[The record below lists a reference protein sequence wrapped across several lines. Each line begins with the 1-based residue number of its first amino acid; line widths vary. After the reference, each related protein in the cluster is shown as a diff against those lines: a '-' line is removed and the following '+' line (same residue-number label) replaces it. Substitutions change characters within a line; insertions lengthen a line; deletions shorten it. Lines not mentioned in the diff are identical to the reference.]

1 MGSIFSPSHRFALE
15 KPIRDVERTGKTLRG
30 RDKAA
35 QAKMERKVAAKRK
48 KRKVKT
54 IYIGTKAQRGKK
66 KPKYDK
72 YGDRI
77 YRKGE

>member
-35 QAKMERKVAAKRK
+35 QAKMERKVSAKRK
-48 KRKVKT
+48 SKERKEKER
-54 IYIGTKAQRGKK
+54 KKK